1 MSKETANYWL
11 AKAVTDR
18 IYEEWLAQGR
28 SLVSGGKSF
37 QAKYYKGENF
47 KLCEVLWRAHD
58 LNLSVEY
65 LLGCANKKEAFIPV
79 LIDYSRMRQFKQV
92 KPLGNRLTVARW
104 MAEKGKRKSID
115 LLTAFEI
122 AEKYNMNVYQLFFR
136 EMWNDTEKRAKK
148 A

>member
-1 MSKETANYWL
+1 MSENQDNYWL
-11 AKAVTDR
+11 AKAVTER
-18 IYEEWLAQGR
+18 IFEEWKSQGR
-28 SLVSGGKSF
+28 SLASGGKNF
-37 QAKYYKGENF
+37 QMKYYKGQNF
-47 KLCEVLWRAHD
+47 KLCGVLWAAHD

-65 LLGCANKKEAFIPV
+65 LLGCGKKKEAFIPV

-122 AEKYNMNVYQLFFR
+122 AEKYNMNVYQLFFK
-136 EMWNDTEKRAKK
+136 EM
-148 A
+148 

>member
-28 SLVSGGKSF
+28 SLASGGNNF
-37 QAKYYKGENF
+37 QMKYYKGENF
-47 KLCEVLWRAHD
+47 KLCEVLWRAQD
-58 LNLSVEY
+58 LNLSVKY
-65 LLGCANKKEAFIPV
+65 LLDGQKKEAFKGV
-79 LIDYSRMRQFKQV
+79 LIDYSRMREFKQA

-104 MAEKGKRKSID
+104 VAERGKKKSLD

-122 AEKYNMNVYQLFFR
+122 AEKYNMSVYQLFFR
-136 EMWNDTEKRAKK
+136 EIGNDI
-148 A
+148 